1 MEKLAALITRHY
13 KKILLAYIIFSII
26 SGFLFLRLQ
35 INFDLSSYLPDD
47 VESTVALHIMDEE
60 FTSTVPNARVVLP
73 NVTVSE
79 ALDAKKTLS
88 EIDGVTAVMWMD
100 DVVDVKKPLPFID
113 KKILN
118 EYLKDGVAQFS
129 VTIEDGKEIP
139 ASDKIRELLGED
151 VMLSGMAIQNAYIQ
165 KQIVKEIVPAV
176 SIIVPIGLFILALTT
191 TSWILPFLILLVL
204 GVAILLNMGFSALFG
219 PMSFVTQ
226 ATAPI
231 LQMAVSMDYLIF
243 LLNSFERNR
252 KVYGDVN
259 IAMQKAIQE
268 SSTAIAASALTTVF
282 GFLALMFMRFGIGID
297 LGLNLA
303 KGVVFSYICALT
315 LFPSLILFFLKLI
328 DKTSHK
334 RIMPEMPTI
343 GGKILKVRIPML
355 ILALLLVVPCF
366 IAKDKTDF
374 LYGNGNP
381 GKTHQFYIETEK
393 INEMFGENIA
403 VVIITPKSDLGTQAQ
418 LTQELEKIP
427 HVNSIISYVTAVG
440 AQIPDVLVPSHYL
453 SLLQS
458 ENYSRIIL
466 TTDTGEEGYAAFKT
480 VDAVRETCAKYYD
493 EYWVCG
499 QSANVRDMK
508 TVILSDSPFVNGIAI
523 GFVFLTLLFSFKS
536 LTLPFILLFVIE
548 NAIWINLS
556 IPYFKGSSLVYLGY
570 LIINTVQLGATIDYA
585 ILMTDG
591 YMAARKTMSAYD
603 AVKDSLNHHFIS
615 VFTSASVLTAAGFA
629 LQATSSMAVVSA
641 LGRLLAVGT
650 VLSFSMVVFALPAL
664 LIIFDPLTQKLTL
677 KKPLFKSKKS
687 AEPELAFATAPAV
700 TINTIPAPAASV
712 SQKSAKSSLLSFLKK
727 KKNKDLSP
735 SVAETEPKAERE
747 TAIQNEYRAPMP
759 GSYLP
764 SENAALKEHGV
775 KRNIVY
781 VEVDGEL
788 KAMAPEE
795 LRPPKLYYL
804 DKTDID
810 TDEHFE
816 EEAFDDDDSGFEEAY
831 IKEISLFVKNVSTE
845 LSMIREEASKA
856 RAQNDELRK
865 EIQRLKTKRK
875 AKPRQDALLAEIRE
889 LNSQMSLFKDEI
901 SPDNKKTQSR

>member
-129 VTIEDGKEIP
+129 VTIEGGKEIP

-151 VMLSGMAIQNAYIQ
+151 VMLSGMAIQNAYTQ
-165 KQIVKEIVPAV
+165 RQIVKELVPAV

-418 LTQELEKIP
+418 LVEELEKIP
-427 HVNSIISYVTAVG
+427 HVNSIISYVTAAG

-508 TVILSDSPFVNGIAI
+508 TVILKDSPFVNGIAI
-523 GFVFLTLLFSFKS
+523 GFVFLTLLFSLKS

-585 ILMTDG
+585 ILITDG
-591 YMAARKTMSAYD
+591 YVASRKTMSAYD
-603 AVKDSLNHHFIS
+603 AVKDSLNHHLIS

-629 LQATSSMAVVSA
+629 LQVTSSMAVVSA

-700 TINTIPAPAASV
+700 SINTIPAPVASV
-712 SQKSAKSSLLSFLKK
+712 SQKSAKSSLFSFLKK
-727 KKNKDLSP
+727 KKNEDLNL
-735 SVAETEPKAERE
+735 SVAEPEPKIERE

-788 KAMAPEE
+788 KAITPEE

-810 TDEHFE
+810 IDEYFE
-816 EEAFDDDDSGFEEAY
+816 EEAFDDDSGFEEAY

-845 LSMIREEASKA
+845 LSMIREEVSKT

-865 EIQRLKTKRK
+865 EIQRLKTKNS
-875 AKPRQDALLAEIRE
+875 AKLHQDELLAELRE
-889 LNSQMSLFKDEI
+889 LNSQMSSFKAEI
-901 SPDNKKTQSR
+901 SLDNKKTQSL